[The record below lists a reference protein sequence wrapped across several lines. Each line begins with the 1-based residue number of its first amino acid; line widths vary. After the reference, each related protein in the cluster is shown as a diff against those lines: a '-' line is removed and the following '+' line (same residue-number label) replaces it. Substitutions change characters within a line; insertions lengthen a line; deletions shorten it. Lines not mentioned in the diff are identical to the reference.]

1 MSIYTKLDPMSNIEH
16 NLFLKTNKEGTNIPN
31 MAYPNQHVDI
41 ERPHGSKDHAI
52 VTNNMKITFNLDIES
67 TDKTCSIVNNI
78 GRALV
83 NKKVLMLGSSE
94 VDAINNADI

>member
-83 NKKVLMLGSSE
+83 NKKVLMLGSRE
-94 VDAINNADI
+94 VDAINNADM